1 VGEYGCVTKIVCDL
15 GAQRRGANMGAMTI
29 LLGLVVPSVILIA
42 LDAYIQKRG
51 Q

>member
-1 VGEYGCVTKIVCDL
+1 
-15 GAQRRGANMGAMTI
+15 MGALTV

-42 LDAYIQKRG
+42 LDVYLQKRG